1 MNASRTYVFVLEPD
15 TAYSQ
20 WVWSC
25 KRRMHELVGDQL
37 YLDHPPH
44 ITLYVSVF
52 PPQAA
57 LCDRVARLAE
67 RILAPQ
73 TVMDQWHVFQ
83 ADQLTGNHTLVC
95 DVPEASRAMLRQI
108 QTQVVGAVSPLRE
121 VAASRAQYDGS
132 WERLSPDERAN
143 VERFG
148 FPFVGAIWR
157 AHVTIASIRPQDW
170 PLIESV
176 LQEQPPATPVCF
188 THLAIHVLEGD
199 AMPLVERFALRGT
212 SALPSPGGR
221 QVQPEERTA

>member
-15 TAYSQ
+15 AAYSQ

-25 KRRMHELVGDQL
+25 KRRVRELVGDQL

-44 ITLYVSVF
+44 VTLYVSAF
-52 PPQAA
+52 PSHVDLRDP
-57 LCDRVARLAE
+57 VARLAE
-67 RILAPQ
+67 GILSPQ

-95 DVPEASRAMLRQI
+95 DVPEASRAALRQI
-108 QTQVVGAVSPLRE
+108 QTQVVGVVSMLRE
-121 VAASRAQYDGS
+121 VAASHARYDGS

-170 PLIESV
+170 PLAQPV
-176 LQEQPPATPVCF
+176 LQDQPPATPVCF

-212 SALPSPGGR
+212 NHPPSLGGR
-221 QVQPEERTA
+221 GE